1 MKELAVSASSY
12 HKSRAGTTY
21 SIVNRLLA
29 NGLLQRNSANLHLIE
44 ITPTGT
50 HELLKWLAPP
60 LPAADISHS
69 ADLLRLRCFF
79 LGALPAEQRK
89 IFLAEAHTA
98 LHAFLAEAEE
108 LLSQSQ
114 ARNDYFCLLAITNV
128 VMETQSRLRWLKL
141 VTELLENPLPEDIC
155 WKEAILNRIC

>member
-29 NGLLQRNSANLHLIE
+29 QGLLQRNPANPHLIE
-44 ITPTGT
+44 ITPSGT
-50 HELLKWLAPP
+50 TELHKWLAPP

-79 LGALPAEQRK
+79 LGALPAEQRQ
-89 IFLAEAHTA
+89 IFLEEAQTA
-98 LHAFLAEAEE
+98 LQGFLAEAED

-141 VTELLENPLPEDIC
+141 VAELLEHPIPEDAC
-155 WKEAILNRIC
+155 WREAILERIR